1 MNKEMYV
8 NRIKSIRNSITDLV
22 DELWSDPE
30 NKECFINRRKSEQ
43 QVVND
48 ICYGYE
54 VEEEN

>member
-22 DELWSDPE
+22 DELWSDSE
-30 NKECFINRRKSEQ
+30 NKEYFINRRKLEQ
-43 QVVND
+43 QVVDD

-54 VEEEN
+54 KEEN

>member
-30 NKECFINRRKSEQ
+30 NKEYFINRRKLEQ
-43 QVVND
+43 
-48 ICYGYE
+48 
-54 VEEEN
+54 

>member
-30 NKECFINRRKSEQ
+30 NKECFINRRKLEQ

>member
-1 MNKEMYV
+1 MYV

-30 NKECFINRRKSEQ
+30 NKECFINRRKLEQ

>member
-30 NKECFINRRKSEQ
+30 NKEYFINRRKLEQ
-43 QVVND
+43 QVVDD

-54 VEEEN
+54 EEEN